1 MDQVLVN
8 MDNYYMSKTAAINL
22 KNNGVYCRGT
32 IRTNRK
38 FLPKSV
44 LFTASE
50 GRNFS
55 RGTTRLAVNV
65 EHSLI
70 AIGWL

>member
-1 MDQVLVN
+1 VN
-8 MDNYYMSKTAAINL
+8 MDNYYISTTVAINL
-22 KNNGVYCRGT
+22 KNNGVYYRFT
-32 IRTNRK
+32 IRMNRM

-50 GRNFS
+50 ARNFS
-55 RGTTRLAVNV
+55 RGTTRLAVNM

-70 AIGWL
+70 AVG